1 MLNEKSK
8 SSVTRKAS
16 GYQFAIANRIEFLN
30 AEHWD
35 KVTAESSVFLSRRYL
50 SSAQDEFSEDIVRN
64 FALVYDNNAP
74 VAAIATQTFDVVGT
88 QLVGSDSTATP
99 NLPEQWKRKSLSLLK
114 RRLMICGNVHTW
126 GPHGV
131 AIPETGDQK
140 TGDQK
145 GGNQQGSDQQ
155 RIWHG
160 IADCLYR
167 IRRADRLHGQVD
179 YVIIKDLV
187 ESDRLDA
194 SALEPFRYRSL
205 ETEPNMVL
213 SLSPQ
218 WLTMDDYLGSLTKRY
233 RAAAK
238 KVRKPFESTSLT
250 VTPIR
255 DIRNEADRIL
265 ELYKAVAAKADV
277 CLFELSSTT
286 LPRIAESLGDS
297 FVTIGIR
304 ENGLLIGFVTVVRDG
319 ETAIGF
325 YLGMDYEANARL
337 PVYHAL
343 LLAVVE
349 QAISWRCKN
358 ISFGRTALEAKSR
371 LGCKPETTHVW
382 VRHRVPLVNFVVQQI
397 LKNVD
402 HDEPPERNPF
412 KSEN

>member
-1 MLNEKSK
+1 MLNDKPK

-30 AEHWD
+30 ADHWD

-50 SSAQDEFSEDIVRN
+50 SSAQDEFSGDIVRN
-64 FALVYDNNAP
+64 FALIYDNNAP
-74 VAAIATQTFDVVGT
+74 VVAIATQTFDVVGT
-88 QLVGSDSTATP
+88 QLVGSDSSATP

-131 AIPETGDQK
+131 AIAAGM
-140 TGDQK
+140 
-145 GGNQQGSDQQ
+145 DQQ

-179 YVIIKDLV
+179 YVIVKDLV

-194 SALEPFRYRSL
+194 STLEPFRYRSL

-238 KVRKPFESTSLT
+238 KVRKPFEATSLT
-250 VTPIR
+250 VSPIQ
-255 DIRNEADRIL
+255 DIRSEADRIL

-286 LPRIAESLGDS
+286 LPRIAESLEDS

-304 ENGLLIGFVTVVRDG
+304 ENDLLIGFVTVVRDG

-412 KSEN
+412 KNAN